1 MCLCF
6 SPRNLLKGIQENYF
20 INLMYPD
27 FFPMGLISSFEDG
40 LKLVKLRGEAM
51 QVRTQKFIPMSKEYV
66 SASHQLMHELS

>member
-1 MCLCF
+1 
-6 SPRNLLKGIQENYF
+6 
-20 INLMYPD
+20 MYPD